1 MQNFNRRGMSMR
13 GFPCSIALAGA
24 ALAALTACGD
34 GDKAAADSTVGASIA
49 AANPAPPTPAPG
61 GVMVSMISATGA
73 ELGTLTLS
81 ESGGPITLSG
91 SLRGLPPGEH
101 GIHLHMVGQC
111 TPPFESAGGHWNP
124 TSKQHGTQNAQ
135 GPHAGDMMNIT
146 VGADSTANVNVT
158 SASGPLR
165 GAGGLVDGDG
175 AAVVIHA
182 AADDYKTDPSGN
194 SGARIACGAV
204 ATGS

>member
-1 MQNFNRRGMSMR
+1 MR
-13 GFPCSIALAGA
+13 GVQCNVGVTAVVLA
-24 ALAALTACGD
+24 ALAACGGKD
-34 GDKAAADSTVGASIA
+34 AANADSAGASA
-49 AANPAPPTPAPG
+49 AGATTSAAPAPAAAPG
-61 GVMVSMISATGA
+61 GGVTVSMISASGA
-73 ELGTLTLS
+73 ELGTLTLTDA
-81 ESGGPITLSG
+81 GVGIAVNGT
-91 SLRGLPPGEH
+91 LRGLPPGDH

-146 VGADSTANVNVT
+146 VGADSSANVNVT

-204 ATGS
+204 ASGS